1 MHIDIFLN
9 YSRHLGLIV
18 TFSCC
23 NLIPNKQREA
33 SFDAQLRRKWPS
45 LRPWGHPLHGEEA
58 VPPSISAAGKSRCC
72 CQLTVTSFSPGPS
85 SGAAHIQSW
94 SPLFRNTL
102 IDSPRGGFCDGSKS
116 VRLTVKIAHHLEPW
130 LSCSTCHSEHGC
142 AGMSVV
148 CWLSFFLVHTSDLVW
163 WYRSPRF
170 S

>member
-9 YSRHLGLIV
+9 YSQHLGLIV

-23 NLIPNKQREA
+23 NPIPNRGRFHLTHSSEGNGPVYV
-33 SFDAQLRRKWPS
+33 R
-45 LRPWGHPLHGEEA
+45 GHPLHGEEA

-72 CQLTVTSFSPGPS
+72 CQLTLTSFSPGPS

-148 CWLSFFLVHTSDLVW
+148 C
-163 WYRSPRF
+163 
-170 S
+170 